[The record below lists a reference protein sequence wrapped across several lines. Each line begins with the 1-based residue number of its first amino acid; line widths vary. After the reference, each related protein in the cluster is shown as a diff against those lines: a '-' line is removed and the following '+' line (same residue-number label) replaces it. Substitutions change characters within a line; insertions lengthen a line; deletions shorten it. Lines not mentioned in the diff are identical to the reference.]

1 MRRNFIAIARALMTL
16 AILLLPGCASGRKD
30 TVPSV
35 ETSPQNR
42 SGAVTGPVEGDGS
55 RTGRNARALPATVE
69 GYSPTV
75 LPTGPI
81 SLGRAAFQ
89 RGANQI
95 AVEIVGKDPRSQG
108 YSEGYLVG
116 VDGFLLRR

>member
-1 MRRNFIAIARALMTL
+1 MQLWWAEAR
-16 AILLLPGCASGRKD
+16 PGARL
-30 TVPSV
+30 TIPVRVPAAGTYEV
-35 ETSPQNR
+35 VGHFTR
-42 SGAVTGPVEGDGS
+42 GPEFGNV
-55 RTGRNARALPATVE
+55 RVRVNARDLPATVE